1 MFMALNSPW
10 PYLATA
16 ALVALVGFYA
26 LKQPHRPGTYLFLG
40 IIGLWIVSALAA
52 GFETVV
58 EPLELRY
65 AGWALQTIFVML
77 TSLMNLMFVLE
88 YTGNEKVLDWRILT
102 VLALPI
108 LVFGLMVVTM
118 PRTDLVNIEIY
129 SGIQVVRAKDLLRWL
144 LFAANSS
151 VWLISI
157 GVLVMSMLRAP
168 AFLPPFILIIL
179 GQAIPHIAFLGIG
192 PDLSTL
198 SPIRS
203 SILFSSFTALAYFI
217 AIFNFRLLRVV
228 PVARDNAIDHL
239 PHAMI
244 VLSAENYLVDFN
256 AAAQE
261 LPGLPGKLAL
271 RQPADRALGEWW
283 RQLSDLIGP
292 EPTTKDVSVDSLQGK
307 QDFQVYSGPLHHK
320 SGWRMGQ
327 VFICENVTQLRL
339 AERRYAEAL
348 WVDATMKSREQMA
361 NEIHDGFCQNLA
373 FLSLQAQ
380 TAQVYLQAGKRD
392 LALESLMHLIESA
405 CQTQEETRQMI
416 GNLLAVSL
424 PPGNF
429 PAALHQ
435 ILDDFEQ
442 QTGRVVQLEM
452 DGVSAKDTDLCFDQ
466 DIFPS
471 SIALE
476 LIRITQE
483 ALTNV
488 RKHAQNASQVS
499 LKLVA
504 EAGHVSLSISDDGTG
519 FDPADSKTC
528 GKQFGLQG
536 IQQRAARIGGKAS
549 IVSGPGE
556 GTRVEVYV
564 PIVASEEG
572 NLDANSSG

>member
-1 MFMALNSPW
+1 
-10 PYLATA
+10 
-16 ALVALVGFYA
+16 
-26 LKQPHRPGTYLFLG
+26 
-40 IIGLWIVSALAA
+40 
-52 GFETVV
+52 
-58 EPLELRY
+58 LR
-65 AGWALQTIFVML
+65 
-77 TSLMNLMFVLE
+77 
-88 YTGNEKVLDWRILT
+88 R
-102 VLALPI
+102 
-108 LVFGLMVVTM
+108 
-118 PRTDLVNIEIY
+118 
-129 SGIQVVRAKDLLRWL
+129 L
-144 LFAANSS
+144 LFGANSS

-179 GQAIPHIAFLGIG
+179 GQAIPHIAFLGVG
-192 PDLSTL
+192 PDSSTL

-203 SILFSSFTALAYFI
+203 SILFSSFTALAYFV
-217 AIFNFRLLRVV
+217 AIYNFRLLRVG
-228 PVARDNAIDHL
+228 PVARDNVIDHL

-244 VLSAENYLVDFN
+244 VLSAENDLVDFN
-256 AAAQE
+256 PAAQE
-261 LPGLPGKLAL
+261 LPGLPGKLVL

-283 RQLSDLIGP
+283 GRISGLIGQAP
-292 EPTTKDVSVDSLQGK
+292 VAQDVSVDSLQGK
-307 QDFQVYSGPLHHK
+307 QDFQVYSGPLYHK

-327 VFICENVTQLRL
+327 VFICENVTQLRQ

-348 WVDATMKSREQMA
+348 RVDATMKSREQMA

-442 QTGRVVQLEM
+442 QTGLVVQLEM

-466 DIFPS
+466 DIIPS

-488 RKHAQNASQVS
+488 RKHAHDASQVS
-499 LKLVA
+499 LKLAA
-504 EAGHVSLSISDDGTG
+504 EPEQVCLSISDDGAG
-519 FDPADSKTC
+519 FDPADKKTD
-528 GKQFGLQG
+528 GKQYGLQV

-549 IVSGPGE
+549 IVSAPGE

-564 PIVASEEG
+564 PIVAREEG
-572 NLDANSSG
+572 NLDANSSS